1 MSVLHLAA
9 KFGQLKVIDMLWG
22 KTPVN
27 RTSVKVSSVLHSMS
41 VCLESKRNTKKST
54 ASSVKRSFGRKPRS
68 EILEFLVLIL
78 DPCGMIMSP
87 PPTPTVNMIIEVEV
101 VEQEIVM

>member
-27 RTSVKVSSVLHSMS
+27 RTSVKVSSVLHWMS

-54 ASSVKRSFGRKPRS
+54 ASSAKRSFGRKPRS
-68 EILEFLVLIL
+68 EILEFLFFIL
-78 DPCGMIMSP
+78 ACCRKDHV
-87 PPTPTVNMIIEVEV
+87 PPTPTVNMIIVEG
-101 VEQEIVM
+101 VEQEIAM